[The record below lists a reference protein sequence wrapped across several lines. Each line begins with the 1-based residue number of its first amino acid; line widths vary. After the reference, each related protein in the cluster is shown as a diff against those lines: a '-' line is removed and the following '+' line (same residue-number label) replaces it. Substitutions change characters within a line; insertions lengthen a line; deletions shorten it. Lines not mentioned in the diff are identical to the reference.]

1 MLPFP
6 DAKSVSEKLDA
17 AGYIRLSVT
26 FHSLITGYKHST
38 FTASPWQADFERHF
52 QLTNIAYLPPPDT
65 GLSIVFADDSLVVVD
80 KPAGLLSVPGRGEG
94 MADCLV
100 SRVQATFPDALSV
113 HRLDMATSGL
123 LILARG
129 EEMHR
134 QLSRLFR
141 ERQVEKSYVAVID
154 GLLTT
159 EAGEVNFPLIAD
171 WPNRPRQKVDFE
183 IGKPSLTKFTRLGL
197 DSANKTTRVEL
208 KPVTGRSHQLRVH
221 MCALGHPILGDDL
234 YGGAA
239 QIKSERLLLHA
250 TDLALFHPLTAAS
263 LSFHCPVP
271 F

>member
-1 MLPFP
+1 MPGI
-6 DAKSVSEKLDA
+6 KSSDDFSRRTERSSSGYGDFGE
-17 AGYIRLSVT
+17 AG
-26 FHSLITGYKHST
+26 G
-38 FTASPWQADFERHF
+38 QGADEV
-52 QLTNIAYLPPPDT
+52 L
-65 GLSIVFADDSLVVVD
+65 
-80 KPAGLLSVPGRGEG
+80 
-94 MADCLV
+94 
-100 SRVQATFPDALSV
+100 ATD
-113 HRLDMATSGL
+113 
-123 LILARG
+123 
-129 EEMHR
+129 
-134 QLSRLFR
+134 
-141 ERQVEKSYVAVID
+141 
-154 GLLTT
+154 
-159 EAGEVNFPLIAD
+159 AGEVNFPLIAD

>member
-1 MLPFP
+1 MSGIKSSGDFSRRIECSSSGYGDFGFVDSGAWRGDAPPAFP
-6 DAKSVSEKLDA
+6 
-17 AGYIRLSVT
+17 
-26 FHSLITGYKHST
+26 
-38 FTASPWQADFERHF
+38 
-52 QLTNIAYLPPPDT
+52 
-65 GLSIVFADDSLVVVD
+65 
-80 KPAGLLSVPGRGEG
+80 
-94 MADCLV
+94 
-100 SRVQATFPDALSV
+100 ALS
-113 HRLDMATSGL
+113 RASG
-123 LILARG
+123 
-129 EEMHR
+129 
-134 QLSRLFR
+134 
-141 ERQVEKSYVAVID
+141 EKSYVAVID
-154 GLLTT
+154 GLLAT